1 VTIMEDIK
9 TRLLEM
15 QSIILNEIEVDR
27 NQSNSAITDDIGD
40 DIDHA
45 NEERYR
51 ELYQLMCER
60 DQNKLEQIKHALERI
75 DDESYGYC
83 EECEE
88 KIRKARLIAL
98 PFTRLCINCKTEEER
113 LTGS

>member
-1 VTIMEDIK
+1 MEDIK
-9 TRLLEM
+9 SKLLEM
-15 QSIILNEIEVDR
+15 QSIILNEIEADR

-60 DQNKLEQIKHALERI
+60 DQKKLEQIKHAIERI

-88 KIRKARLIAL
+88 KISKPRLIAL

>member
-9 TRLLEM
+9 TKLLEM
-15 QSIILNEIEVDR
+15 QSNILSEIEADR

-60 DQNKLEQIKHALERI
+60 DQKKLEQIKRALDRI
-75 DDESYGYC
+75 DEEAYGYC

-88 KIRKARLIAL
+88 IINKARLIAL

-113 LTGS
+113 LTGI

>member
-1 VTIMEDIK
+1 MDDIK
-9 TRLLEM
+9 NKLLEM
-15 QSIILNEIEVDR
+15 QRNILEAIESDR

-60 DQNKLEQIKHALERI
+60 DQFKLEQIKLSLERI
-75 DDESYGYC
+75 DDETYGFC

-88 KIRKARLIAL
+88 KIAKARLVAL
-98 PFTRLCINCKTEEER
+98 PFARMCINCKTEQER
-113 LTGS
+113 LTGN

>member
-1 VTIMEDIK
+1 MEDIK

-60 DQNKLEQIKHALERI
+60 DQNKLEQIKHAIERI
-75 DDESYGYC
+75 DDESYGHC

-88 KIRKARLIAL
+88 KISKARLIAL